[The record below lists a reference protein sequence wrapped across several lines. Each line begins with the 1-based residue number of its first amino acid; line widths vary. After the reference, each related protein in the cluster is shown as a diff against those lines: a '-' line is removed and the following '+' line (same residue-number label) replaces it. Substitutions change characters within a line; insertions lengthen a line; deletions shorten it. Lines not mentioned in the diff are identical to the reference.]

1 MFLSRPSKR
10 DERRNG
16 KEINKKMKTKINIEV
31 IDNGYLIEV
40 FIGRSK
46 VGSKFFKEI
55 PDKPI
60 FKKYITDCKS
70 EFKELS
76 DDEWRVDDFI
86 LIKLYQPIRY

>member
-1 MFLSRPSKR
+1 
-10 DERRNG
+10 
-16 KEINKKMKTKINIEV
+16 MKTKINIEV

-76 DDEWRVDDFI
+76 DDE
-86 LIKLYQPIRY
+86 